1 MFACLIFFIDKTL
14 NVDTAFEL
22 LDQCEFKLSFW
33 KLLARCLQVPYEKRN
48 EIETKINEVYDSGSA
63 LEESLDCWIKKY
75 TGQPE
80 WKELVDA
87 VEKCG
92 DKDAA
97 IKMKEALLL

>member
-1 MFACLIFFIDKTL
+1 MEVLSSFIDKIL

-22 LDQCEFKLSFW
+22 LDQCGFNVSSW
-33 KLLARCLQVPYEKRN
+33 NSLATHLQVPFEKRK
-48 EIETKINEVYDSGSA
+48 EIETKINEVYDLESA
-63 LEESLDCWIKKY
+63 LEESIDCWIKEH

-97 IKMKEALLL
+97 IKMKEALQL

>member
-1 MFACLIFFIDKTL
+1 M
-14 NVDTAFEL
+14 
-22 LDQCEFKLSFW
+22 
-33 KLLARCLQVPYEKRN
+33 LAHHLRVPYEKRN
-48 EIETKINEVYDSGSA
+48 EIETKINELYDLESA
-63 LEESLDCWIKKY
+63 LEESLDCWIKEH

-97 IKMKEALLL
+97 IKMKEALQL